1 MTLASDGLANRLR
14 PLLSKMPGVVER
26 KVIGGIGFMHFGNLL
41 VSTTPKGDLLVRID
55 PAQAKVALSRDGASQ
70 AMMGAREMS
79 GYVAVGPE
87 GTRSVADLKDWIA
100 YALKHVKTLP
110 PK

>member
-14 PLLSKMPGVVER
+14 PILSKVPGVVER
-26 KVIGGIGFMHFGNLL
+26 KVIGGVGFMHFGNLL
-41 VSTTPKGDLLVRID
+41 VSTTSKGDLLVRID
-55 PAQAKVALSRDGASQ
+55 PAQTTAALSRDGACQ
-70 AMMGAREMS
+70 AMMGVREMT
-79 GYVAVGPE
+79 GYVAVGPD
-87 GTRSVADLKDWIA
+87 GIRSAADLEDWIA